1 MTDIVPVKALSVARK
16 QKGFPVAGVAGAA
29 GLLGVL
35 TFVWLAHARA
45 ATMVQ
50 DEGLPSLKPAAITQ
64 PQPLPV
70 APPPQ
75 GEATAPAALAPPPPQ
90 PPSAPVLRPSSQ
102 AVPANRSD
110 DRLRSPALILDL
122 ALAMQDRAPAAA
134 GPLRDTPV
142 GGAVGLPVLPAAPPV
157 PTASENERFSERVA
171 KSSVDRVAAERT
183 PGLDRLVVQGTVV
196 AAVMETALNSDLPGF
211 ARAIVQRDVLSFDG
225 SAVLIPAG
233 SRVIGEYKSGVA
245 QGASRI
251 FIIWSRIIR
260 PDGVS
265 ISLASPAIDD
275 LGRGGV
281 PGKVNRHFLQ
291 RFGGSILLS
300 VLTGGISA
308 ATAALSR
315 GSAVIVGSAGEAS
328 ALAQQASQDLNIPP
342 TITTR
347 AGASVRI
354 FVARDLDFGAVGPAQ

>member
-1 MTDIVPVKALSVARK
+1 MTDVVPVKAFSIARK
-16 QKGFPVAGVAGAA
+16 QTGLPVAGLAGAA

-35 TFVWLAHARA
+35 TFVWLAQARA
-45 ATMVQ
+45 VTMAQ
-50 DEGLPSLKPAAITQ
+50 DEGLPSLQTAALTQ

-75 GEATAPAALAPPPPQ
+75 GQAPSTAALVPPAPQ

-102 AVPANRSD
+102 AVPPNRSD
-110 DRLRSPALILDL
+110 DLLRSPALILDL
-122 ALAMQDRAPAAA
+122 AFGMQDRAAAA
-134 GPLRDTPV
+134 GQLRDAPV
-142 GGAVGLPVLPAAPPV
+142 AGAVGLPVAQAVPPV
-157 PTASENERFSERVA
+157 PTASDNERFSERVA

-183 PGLDRLVVQGTVV
+183 SGLDRLVVQGTVI

-300 VLTGGISA
+300 VLTGGISV

-315 GSAVIVGSAGEAS
+315 GSAVLVGSAGEAS

-354 FVARDLDFGAVGPAQ
+354 FVARDLDFGAVGPTQ